1 MASLCPHLA
10 AVDATTTLSEAMP
23 RSLLLLLLLLLLLH
37 LVAVRD
43 ADPNLRA
50 VLDLTGD
57 TRRDLGCLPLR
68 SNQQLQPTIAP
79 KL

>member
-1 MASLCPHLA
+1 MRDEGPQKLGRLVRTAVGDVDGEQLDILA
-10 AVDATTTLSEAMP
+10 
-23 RSLLLLLLLLLLLH
+23 
-37 LVAVRD
+37 VAVGD
-43 ADPNLRA
+43 ADLNLRA

-57 TRRDLGCLPLR
+57 TLRDLGCLPLR